1 MDEPLFRFSY
11 TGTFTD
17 YRALMRAK
25 RSLGPLGRHAWIV
38 RYLAVAVIFAAFV
51 AWFGNFSV
59 PVSAYL
65 HWDVLRWVLLLVL
78 FVPAVD
84 LFFDHVVGRWAFSRF
99 AAANR
104 LIDIAVDEAAI
115 AWSVGAWSGRFE
127 WPGVVDTVLTP
138 DYVFLFLG
146 KIEAI
151 TIPQRGIVSGDWP
164 AFEALVL
171 RKVAKP
177 PLRRP

>member
-1 MDEPLFRFSY
+1 MDEPPFRFSY

-25 RSLGPLGRHAWIV
+25 RSLGPFGRHGWIV
-38 RYLAVAVIFAAFV
+38 RYLTVAVIFVVFV
-51 AWFGNFSV
+51 AWLGNFSV
-59 PVSAYL
+59 PASAYL
-65 HWDVLRWVLLLVL
+65 RWDVLKWVLLLAL

-104 LIDIAVDEAAI
+104 LIDIAADEAAI
-115 AWSVGAWSGRFE
+115 AWSVGAWSGRFD
-127 WPGVVDTVLTP
+127 WPGVANTVLTP

-151 TIPQRGIVSGDWP
+151 TIPRRGIVSGDWP

-177 PLRRP
+177 PVRRP